1 MSKRHKQAKM
11 FPLVKQYLS
20 GKLSQTKFCESH
32 GIKIHNFQYWLSK
45 YKQNRTGGEIS
56 SHQFIPIELN
66 NNNNNNNNKQ
76 DQFIRISYPSGMII
90 DLPIF

>member
-20 GKLSQTKFCESH
+20 GDVSQTKFCETH
-32 GIKIHNFQYWLSK
+32 GIKVYNFQYWLSK
-45 YKQNRTGGEIS
+45 YKQERAGRQDLN
-56 SHQFIPIELN
+56 HQFIPVELN
-66 NNNNNNNNKQ
+66 NSNDKQ
-76 DQFIRISYPSGMII
+76 DQYIRISYPNGLTI